1 MLFKDAPDLMQ
12 EFRDFLPE
20 AFGPSAQ
27 QVGLVGILPQPTN
40 PPSPWG
46 QADGPPS
53 TSNEKSTKAPSRR
66 RKRVGDKEPTGAQKA
81 AGGRVSIFGTAP
93 QPA

>member
-1 MLFKDAPDLMQ
+1 MLFKEAPDLMQ

-27 QVGLVGILPQPTN
+27 QVGLVGILPQP
-40 PPSPWG
+40 PSPWG

-53 TSNEKSTKAPSRR
+53 TSNEKGTKAPSRR
-66 RKRVGDKEPTGAQKA
+66 RKRVGDKEPAATQKA
-81 AGGRVSIFGTAP
+81 AGGRVGLYGTAR
-93 QPA
+93 QPD